1 MTTHTTTHTAT
12 RVATAHTIT
21 GQAPAVRFRD
31 HTVTGTPDQ
40 LARLIAH
47 HATAGTLV
55 AATAPRPLA
64 DGRSR
69 IILRLRDTAPA
80 TTSARPVRLTRRP
93 RRTGRIAALALT
105 ATGVITGLLA
115 AVAYVLGQLV
125 EFITAH
131 ATAIAGIGIA
141 LAVLAAL
148 AARTS
153 TRRHCPGC

>member
-1 MTTHTTTHTAT
+1 MTTHTTAHTAN
-12 RVATAHTIT
+12 
-21 GQAPAVRFRD
+21 APAVRFRD
-31 HTVTGTPDQ
+31 HTITGTPGQ
-40 LARLIAH
+40 LARLIAN
-47 HATAGTLV
+47 HATAGTLI

-80 TTSARPVRLTRRP
+80 TTPPQPVRVTRRP
-93 RRTGRIAALALT
+93 RRAGRIAALALT
-105 ATGVITGLLA
+105 AAGVITSLLA
-115 AVAYVLGQLV
+115 AVAYLLGQLV

-131 ATAIAGIGIA
+131 ATTIAAIGIA

-153 TRRHCPGC
+153 NRRHCPGC